1 MQRPAVREFGPHQF
15 AFVRPPLQSARKQEF
30 LLTESL
36 DNSTGGTSA
45 AKCVEE
51 EPNALL
57 YLFVRIENRPAFAVI
72 YEAHGQ
78 GTLQFASARFVQDAA
93 L

>member
-1 MQRPAVREFGPHQF
+1 MREFGPHQF
-15 AFVRPPLQSARKQEF
+15 AFVRPPFQPPRKQEF

-36 DNSTGGTSA
+36 DNSTSGTSA
-45 AKCVEE
+45 AKCVEK
-51 EPNALL
+51 EPHALL
-57 YLFVRIENRPAFAVI
+57 YLFVRIENRPALAVV

-78 GTLQFASARFVQDAA
+78 GALKFAPARFVQDAA